1 MTQRTWHIG
10 VWSLLGLAG
19 LGLAG
24 QWISSAEGQA
34 KSNDAAL
41 ERTRAQAKMLDDLLK
56 DVLGSAV
63 GGGSTTQAPQQQ
75 SVPSGGSIITDILG
89 GLLGGGRR

>member
-1 MTQRTWHIG
+1 MGQSGGSSTQSTAPSLPTQTQSQGRT
-10 VWSLLGLAG
+10 AG
-19 LGLAG
+19 PG
-24 QWISSAEGQA
+24 S
-34 KSNDAAL
+34 
-41 ERTRAQAKMLDDLLK
+41 LDDLLK